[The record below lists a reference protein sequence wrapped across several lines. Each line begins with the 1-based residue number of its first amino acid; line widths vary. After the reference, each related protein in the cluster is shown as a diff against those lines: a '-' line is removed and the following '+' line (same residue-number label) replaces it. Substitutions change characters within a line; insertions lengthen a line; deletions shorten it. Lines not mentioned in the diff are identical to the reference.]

1 MTTRIAWMRGRTG
14 VSRYAER
21 AALFRT
27 AQNAADQN
35 SAGRYPL
42 ISSPMQIS
50 TRVGVLQAIGRPF
63 SAFLNEHVKSARAGA
78 QSGISLQFTS
88 AVRREQSRYHAAL
101 LCQRRRA
108 VGHAVTD
115 DTVGPCRPE
124 SLLRR
129 RLPGVAEGDRQ

>member
-1 MTTRIAWMRGRTG
+1 MTARIAWMRCRTG
-14 VSRYAER
+14 VARHAER
-21 AALFRT
+21 AAPFRT

-78 QSGISLQFTS
+78 QAPQPHGRTRTYS
-88 AVRREQSRYHAAL
+88 AREFY
-101 LCQRRRA
+101 
-108 VGHAVTD
+108 
-115 DTVGPCRPE
+115 CRPSHGAPRDNSSGV
-124 SLLRR
+124 SLKPIRCLEAPATS
-129 RLPGVAEGDRQ
+129 LSP

>member
-1 MTTRIAWMRGRTG
+1 MINRSGDDDEARLDARPHGRRPLSRTG
-14 VSRYAER
+14 RP
-21 AALFRT
+21 FQT

-50 TRVGVLQAIGRPF
+50 TRVGVLQTIGRPF

-88 AVRREQSRYHAAL
+88 AVR
-101 LCQRRRA
+101 
-108 VGHAVTD
+108 T
-115 DTVGPCRPE
+115 
-124 SLLRR
+124 
-129 RLPGVAEGDRQ
+129 LPP

>member
-14 VSRYAER
+14 ARYAER
-21 AALFRT
+21 AAPFRT

-63 SAFLNEHVKSARAGA
+63 SAFLNEHVRSGHATTQAPTIRAHTYSAREFYCRAPSDNA
-78 QSGISLQFTS
+78 SGVSLCRESPFD
-88 AVRREQSRYHAAL
+88 ARRQWPTH
-101 LCQRRRA
+101 
-108 VGHAVTD
+108 
-115 DTVGPCRPE
+115 
-124 SLLRR
+124 
-129 RLPGVAEGDRQ
+129 

>member
-1 MTTRIAWMRGRTG
+1 MMTRIAWMRGRTG
-14 VSRYAER
+14 VARHAER

-78 QSGISLQFTS
+78 QSG
-88 AVRREQSRYHAAL
+88 
-101 LCQRRRA
+101 C
-108 VGHAVTD
+108 
-115 DTVGPCRPE
+115 CRPE

-129 RLPGVAEGDRQ
+129 RLPGVAEGDRQVR

>member
-1 MTTRIAWMRGRTG
+1 MTTRLAWMRGRTG
-14 VSRYAER
+14 VARHAER

-78 QSGISLQFTS
+78 QPLATTREEAQTPLTQQRNSL
-88 AVRREQSRYHAAL
+88 AGRP
-101 LCQRRRA
+101 
-108 VGHAVTD
+108 VG
-115 DTVGPCRPE
+115 
-124 SLLRR
+124 
-129 RLPGVAEGDRQ
+129 LPGTNRAAYHCAGKAHLMPGGSASSLSQCI